1 MTRLFNSILWLISLE
16 PDALFTLRVRKI
28 STTSDCNIVIF
39 LYPEQLHQCVNQN
52 LVMLFRFVDTGN
64 TAKVGTNPTAQRV
77 WCVCVFV
84 CVCGGGA
91 GGGVSS
97 RGPDRKK

>member
-1 MTRLFNSILWLISLE
+1 MTRLFNSILWLISSE

-28 STTSDCNIVIF
+28 STTSECNIVIF

-64 TAKVGTNPTAQRV
+64 TAKVSTNPTAQRV
-77 WCVCVFV
+77 CVCVCV
-84 CVCGGGA
+84 CVGGGGA
-91 GGGVSS
+91 GSAAVGGPTEKS
-97 RGPDRKK
+97 K